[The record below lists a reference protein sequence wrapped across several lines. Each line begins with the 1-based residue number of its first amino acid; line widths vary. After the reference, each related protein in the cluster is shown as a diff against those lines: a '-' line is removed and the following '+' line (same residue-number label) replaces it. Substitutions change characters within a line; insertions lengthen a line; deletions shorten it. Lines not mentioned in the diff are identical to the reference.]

1 MKNYRLSNRIVDILY
16 SLMYDGTMVESF
28 EFNFTLNRLRGLP
41 EAPQGEGDI

>member
-41 EAPQGEGDI
+41 EPPLEEGNI